1 MHRNPSA
8 EFKLL
13 ISDGKF
19 GGKKSL
25 LIKVVKLASLQEF
38 NLISLSLAPVWL
50 AQSESC
56 LGCDSGRRSVH
67 LCANI
72 HH

>member
-13 ISDGKF
+13 ISDGEL

-25 LIKVVKLASLQEF
+25 LVKVVKMASLQEF
-38 NLISLSLAPVWL
+38 NLISPSLAPVWL
-50 AQSESC
+50 AQSES
-56 LGCDSGRRSVH
+56 LDVTVGGG
-67 LCANI
+67 LFICANI

>member
-38 NLISLSLAPVWL
+38 NLISPSLAGT
-50 AQSESC
+50 E
-56 LGCDSGRRSVH
+56 
-67 LCANI
+67 
-72 HH
+72 